1 MHQGKPAKARKLL
14 ELVPD
19 KLDTTCWNAMM
30 VGYAKKEWENEFGNA
45 VFREDGGEE
54 CCFLEFSYYSACVNL
69 VALQELCSEELSSCI
84 DKEDVESELLLHFLI
99 SSKEQKQSDASKLF
113 EQLKCLESDIEEA
126 ERRHSSRKSFVSS
139 GLQNNYSCQK
149 EIMPL
154 RKELL
159 SVEMLPTVSPISN
172 TTGMRLMRGIGHLE
186 SAYFSMRS
194 KVQLSETGATVH
206 PGDAR
211 LSKMSSH
218 ISFVHQ
224 FRKLAYACIRFG
236 QFDSA
241 KETFEVIADYE
252 GMLNLFTCHLNPSA
266 MRRIA
271 RKLEDEGLDSEL
283 RRYCERILRVRS
295 SGWTQGIFANF
306 AAESMVPK
314 GPEWGDGEP
323 L

>member
-1 MHQGKPAKARKLL
+1 MDRHVTHKGEILQS
-14 ELVPD
+14 EVI
-19 KLDTTCWNAMM
+19 
-30 VGYAKKEWENEFGNA
+30 NE
-45 VFREDGGEE
+45 
-54 CCFLEFSYYSACVNL
+54 
-69 VALQELCSEELSSCI
+69 LQELCSEELSSCI

-206 PGDAR
+206 PEIIQDV
-211 LSKMSSH
+211 LPHLICSP
-218 ISFVHQ
+218 VQ
-224 FRKLAYACIRFG
+224 
-236 QFDSA
+236 
-241 KETFEVIADYE
+241 EV
-252 GMLNLFTCHLNPSA
+252 
-266 MRRIA
+266 
-271 RKLEDEGLDSEL
+271 GLCVYQVWS
-283 RRYCERILRVRS
+283 I
-295 SGWTQGIFANF
+295 
-306 AAESMVPK
+306 
-314 GPEWGDGEP
+314 
-323 L
+323 